1 MNINIDLNDL
11 RKLIFANSQYCNWYN
26 VGNNTIV
33 AGIMRNEGYLY
44 QKRLSDEQLKDFG
57 KEYRKYT
64 TIMNWLVAVEIVAYI
79 YLVIFPYFVEFM
91 KQPYLVSVLALTLIP
106 LVLLYLTYVVV
117 NNFFIKSVFKMFGPC
132 KKTLF
137 RPTIKNIDEK
147 AFEEYNS
154 TPRKS
159 IYVVLLLVL
168 LFAGYVL
175 TPYTIVNLSHAEK
188 YNSVINLSNV
198 YSKIVP
204 ISPEVYAQRAYAKFK
219 LKRYKEAVVDYEL
232 ANKYSLSDS
241 FLDDIVGVKTYY
253 LPYDEMLQVF
263 DRAISEETIEGA
275 KYLLRYE
282 KAIYQLKNK
291 DYKPALAELNT
302 LISAYNQKKSVFF
315 SPADA
320 YYNRSVIRAINGDLK
335 GAGADRTVAKK
346 LCPECKFS
354 QETTLVMKL

>member
-1 MNINIDLNDL
+1 MNINIDLNDF
-11 RKLIFANSQYCNWYN
+11 RKLIFVNSQYCNWYN
-26 VGNNTIV
+26 VGNNTVI
-33 AGIMRNEGYLY
+33 AGIMRNVGYLY
-44 QKRLSDEQLKDFG
+44 QQKLSDEQLKDFG

-64 TIMNWLVAVEIVAYI
+64 TIMNSAVAVEIIAYI

-91 KQPYLVSVLALTLIP
+91 KQPYVVSVLALSLVP
-106 LVLLYLTYVVV
+106 LLALYLTYVVV
-117 NNFFIKSVFKMFGPC
+117 NKFFENYVVKSIGQG
-132 KKTLF
+132 KKTAF
-137 RPTIKNIDEK
+137 RPTVKNVDEK

-219 LKRYKEAVVDYEL
+219 LKRYKDAIADYEL

-241 FLDDIVGVKTYY
+241 FADDIVGVKTYY
-253 LPYDEMLQVF
+253 LPYDEMLKTF
-263 DRAISEETIEGA
+263 DKAINDETIEGA

-354 QETTLVMKL
+354 QETTLVKKL